1 MKEVVINNCYG
12 GFSLSAEAIV
22 EIAKAQGKQVFFY
35 EHQNPFTPDK
45 FCKITPPFISNS
57 YYSLLVDLGDIANEL
72 PNDSSL
78 WFNDRDI
85 PRDDPDLIKVVKN
98 LKAKANGS
106 CANLKIIKIPNDV
119 KWEIEEYD
127 GMELVAESHRTWE

>member
-12 GFSLSAEAIV
+12 GFGLSAEAIV

-35 EHQNPFTPDK
+35 EQQKPFTPDK
-45 FCKITPPFISNS
+45 FCKITPPFISS
-57 YYSLLVDLGDIANEL
+57 FYYSLLVDLGDIANEL

-78 WFNDRDI
+78 WFNDEDI

-127 GMELVAESHRTWE
+127 GIELVAESHRTWE